1 MDTRT
6 NPKLVTSILRFNFT
20 EEIID
25 IITQFSK
32 IHQFDDR
39 HTYRENWDKFFE
51 ENKSIL
57 LKEIDRLL
65 ESGYDGDVKDKMYK
79 AGRYYFRKKYIKKE
93 DINQQNIHQQDE
105 MIDMRSRDM
114 RSRDMQSRD
123 MQSRDVQQK
132 RTYISMD
139 KKIIEYMDKHIV
151 DGVNMADMYT
161 PAICYNEFCKLY
173 EKLLDIEKK
182 RLQLEFNIDDD
193 KIGDK
198 FKKTY
203 KNRYFILTR

>member
-1 MDTRT
+1 MDTST
-6 NPKLVTSILRFNFT
+6 QSKLVTSILRFNFT
-20 EEIID
+20 EEVMD
-25 IITQFSK
+25 IITEFSK

-51 ENKSIL
+51 ENKFIL

-79 AGRYYFRKKYIKKE
+79 AGRYYFSKKNIKKE
-93 DINQQNIHQQDE
+93 DIKKE
-105 MIDMRSRDM
+105 GGSRDM
-114 RSRDMQSRD
+114 
-123 MQSRDVQQK
+123 QQK

-139 KKIIEYMDKHIV
+139 KKLIEYMDKHIV
-151 DGVNMADMYT
+151 DGVNMADIYT
-161 PAICYNEFCKLY
+161 PAIGYNEFCKLY
-173 EKLLDIEKK
+173 EDLLSIEKR

-203 KNRYFILTR
+203 KNRYFILTT